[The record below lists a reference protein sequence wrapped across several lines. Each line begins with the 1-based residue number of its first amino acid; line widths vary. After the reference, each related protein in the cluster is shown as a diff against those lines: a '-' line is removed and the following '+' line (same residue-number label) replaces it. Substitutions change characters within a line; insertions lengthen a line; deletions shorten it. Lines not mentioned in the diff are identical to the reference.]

1 MHSFVIDVNIS
12 KITDFYRQLDLNN
25 DKATL
30 QYYRQIMFI
39 FSFNCLIMNNK
50 IIFYSL
56 LTHLKILII

>member
-1 MHSFVIDVNIS
+1 MHSFVIDVNIC
-12 KITDFYRQLDLNN
+12 KITDFYRHLDLNN

-39 FSFNCLIMNNK
+39 FSFNSLIMNNK